1 MVLTL
6 FVLLP
11 IAGCKR
17 EVHELPPAQG
27 EQAPAMPDLPTITKA
42 SDESTTVTTS
52 EARTTGTTF
61 PRAEA
66 QLGPNAGG
74 VIEKILVKEG
84 DTVKRGAIVFR
95 QDVRDAALRIEQ
107 AKVAL
112 DAARVNLRASETD
125 YQRTKAMF
133 EQKAMNQVQW
143 DQAQTRFDSAK
154 VQVQQAEVA
163 LNMANKAVADG
174 TVRSPI
180 DGVVVQKLKS
190 EGEMATMM
198 PPTVVL
204 VIQDQSTLELR
215 FRLPERALRYVKIGA
230 TVKAKFDALGLD
242 REAKVTRIQSA
253 IDAQTR
259 TVEVVVLLPNQDNA
273 LRAGLLAS
281 VELEPAAAEAV
292 KAAAAPAGT
301 KPPTAGAAPA
311 AAKPPGSGSAP
322 IVRAGQEGKP

>member
-1 MVLTL
+1 MRFVERSVVLTL
-6 FVLLP
+6 FMLLP
-11 IAGCKR
+11 MAGCKR
-17 EVHELPPAQG
+17 ELQELPPAQG
-27 EQAPAMPDLPTITKA
+27 DQAPAMPELPKIEKA
-42 SDESTTVTTS
+42 SDEGTTVSTS
-52 EARTTGTTF
+52 ETRTTGTTF

-74 VIEKILVKEG
+74 VLERILVKEG
-84 DTVKRGAIVFR
+84 DVVKKGTVVFR
-95 QDVRDAALRIEQ
+95 QDMRDAALRIEQ

-143 DQAQTRFDSAK
+143 DQAQTRFDAAK

-163 LNMANKAVADG
+163 LSVANKALADA

-180 DGVVVQKLKS
+180 DGVVVAKLKN

-198 PPTVVL
+198 PPTIVL

-215 FRLPERALRYVKIGA
+215 FRLPERALRFVKIGGS
-230 TVKAKFDALGLD
+230 VKAKFDALGIE
-242 REAKVTRIQSA
+242 REAKITRIQSA

-259 TVEVVVLLPNQDNA
+259 TVEVVVLIPNQDNA
-273 LRAGLLAS
+273 LRAGLLAT

-292 KAAAAPAGT
+292 KSA
-301 KPPTAGAAPA
+301 AAPA
-311 AAKPPGSGSAP
+311 AAKLPIAGAAP
-322 IVRAGQEGKP
+322 VTRTGQGAKP

>member
-1 MVLTL
+1 MRFVERSVVLTL
-6 FVLLP
+6 FMLLP
-11 IAGCKR
+11 MAGCKR
-17 EVHELPPAQG
+17 EVQELPPAHG
-27 EQAPAMPDLPTITKA
+27 DQAPAMPDLPTLTKA
-42 SDESTTVTTS
+42 SDESTMVTTS

-84 DTVKRGAIVFR
+84 DIVKRGAVVFR
-95 QDVRDAALRIEQ
+95 QDVRDAALRVEQ

-133 EQKAMNQVQW
+133 DQKAMNQVQW
-143 DQAQTRFDSAK
+143 DQAQTRFDAAK

-163 LNMANKAVADG
+163 LSMANKALADG

-215 FRLPERALRYVKIGA
+215 FRLPERALRFVKIGA
-230 TVKAKFDALGLD
+230 TVKAKFDALGLE

-259 TVEVVVLLPNQDNA
+259 TVEVVVLIPNQDGA

-292 KAAAAPAGT
+292 AEEKAAAAPTPAA
-301 KPPTAGAAPA
+301 PNQPAAPA
-311 AAKPPGSGSAP
+311 ASAGQGAKP
-322 IVRAGQEGKP
+322 

>member
-1 MVLTL
+1 MRFVERLVVLTM
-6 FVLLP
+6 FMLLP
-11 IAGCKR
+11 LAGCKR
-17 EVHELPPAQG
+17 EVQELPPAHG
-27 EQAPAMPDLPTITKA
+27 DQAPAMPDLPTIEKA

-84 DTVKRGAIVFR
+84 DTVKRGQIVFR

-125 YQRTKAMF
+125 YQRTKSMF

-143 DQAQTRFDSAK
+143 DQAQTRLDSAK

-163 LNMANKAVADG
+163 LNVANKALADG

-230 TVKAKFDALGLD
+230 SVKAKFDALGIE

-259 TVEVVVLLPNQDNA
+259 TVEVVVLLPNQDGA

-281 VELEPAAAEAV
+281 VELEPAVAEAV
-292 KAAAAPAGT
+292 AKEKAAAAAPTAAAPKKPAAPAAAPAGQGGT
-301 KPPTAGAAPA
+301 P
-311 AAKPPGSGSAP
+311 
-322 IVRAGQEGKP
+322 

>member
-1 MVLTL
+1 
-6 FVLLP
+6 
-11 IAGCKR
+11 
-17 EVHELPPAQG
+17 
-27 EQAPAMPDLPTITKA
+27 MPDLPTLTKA

-84 DTVKRGAIVFR
+84 DTVKRGAVVFR

-133 EQKAMNQVQW
+133 DQKAMNQVQW

-163 LNMANKAVADG
+163 LSMANKALADG

-215 FRLPERALRYVKIGA
+215 FRLPERALRFVKIGA
-230 TVKAKFDALGLD
+230 TVKAKFDALGLE

-259 TVEVVVLLPNQDNA
+259 TVEVVVLIPNQDGA

-292 KAAAAPAGT
+292 AKEKAAAAP
-301 KPPTAGAAPA
+301 TAAAPKQPGAPAAPA
-311 AAKPPGSGSAP
+311 
-322 IVRAGQEGKP
+322 GQGGTP

>member
-1 MVLTL
+1 M
-6 FVLLP
+6 P
-11 IAGCKR
+11 
-17 EVHELPPAQG
+17 ELPK
-27 EQAPAMPDLPTITKA
+27 IVKA
-42 SDESTTVTTS
+42 SDEATTVTTS

-66 QLGPNAGG
+66 QLGPNAAGLL
-74 VIEKILVKEG
+74 EKILVKEG
-84 DTVKRGAIVFR
+84 DSVKRGAVVFR
-95 QDVRDAALRIEQ
+95 QDTRDAALRIDQ

-112 DAARVNLRASETD
+112 ESARVNLRASETD

-143 DQAQTRFDSAK
+143 DQAQTRLDGAK

-163 LNMANKAVADG
+163 LSMANKAFADA

-198 PPTVVL
+198 PATIVL

-215 FRLPERALRYVKIGA
+215 FRLPERALRYVKIGG

-242 REAKVTRIQSA
+242 REAKITRIQSA

-259 TVEVVVLLPNQDNA
+259 TVEVVVLLPNQDGA
-273 LRAGLLAS
+273 LRAGLLAA

-292 KAAAAPAGT
+292 KAAAAPAAA
-301 KPPTAGAAPA
+301 KPAAAPTAGAAP
-311 AAKPPGSGSAP
+311 
-322 IVRAGQEGKP
+322 IVRAEQGAKP